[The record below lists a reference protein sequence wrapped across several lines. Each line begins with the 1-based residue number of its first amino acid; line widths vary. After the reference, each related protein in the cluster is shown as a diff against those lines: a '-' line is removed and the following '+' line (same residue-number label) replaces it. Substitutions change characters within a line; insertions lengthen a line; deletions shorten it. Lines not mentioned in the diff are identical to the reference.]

1 MFKDSSTRTIESL
14 VVGGMIK
21 SLLETRQGTQEPHR
35 EAGPPPSGQVRSS
48 GQSSL
53 GQGSGGLLRAEA
65 TAERRVRLV
74 EL

>member
-1 MFKDSSTRTIESL
+1 MFKDSSTCTIESL
-14 VVGGMIK
+14 VVVGMIK

-35 EAGPPPSGQVRSS
+35 EAGPPTGQVRSS